1 MPEGLP
7 PVARFAAPAGAGP
20 QEVCLRYFDHLRA
33 LTAPL
38 DRPETARQYKSLIKI
53 FGGDFAG
60 PAYQYRRHLLANRLE
75 PAAAMVLARP
85 RGTRVLDCG
94 CGTGYQSLLLG
105 LLGAEV
111 QGVDVTERSV
121 AIAQELAQA
130 HAASGAELALRFYY
144 QDLFSFLAA
153 QQDQPRFDLI
163 WVAEAVS
170 HIHPLEE
177 FWPLARAALA
187 PGGWLGVGE
196 SNVRNP
202 LVRRQVDV
210 ERQDHFRRRGRAP
223 EEYRQGDYWL
233 FPARFKDP
241 ATGRELMMTN
251 ERMFSTASLRAMLR
265 GYGFRRFRVLYRT
278 FAPRPVYRWPGPA
291 AARALERLGAATP
304 LIRQLGAHYVLL
316 AQ

>member
-7 PVARFAAPAGAGP
+7 AAARFTAPAGAGP
-20 QEVCLRYFDHLRA
+20 RQVCLAYCDHLRN

-38 DRPETARQYKSLIKI
+38 DRPETARHYKSLLKI

-60 PAYQYRRHLLANRLE
+60 AAYQYRREQLANRLQ
-75 PAAAMVLARP
+75 PAAALVMARP
-85 RGTRVLDCG
+85 QGMRVLDCG

-111 QGVDVTERSV
+111 EGVDVTERSV

-130 HAASGAELALRFYY
+130 HAAGGTELRLRFNY

-153 QQDQPRFDLI
+153 RQGRPGYDLI

-170 HIHPLEE
+170 HIHPLEN

-196 SNVRNP
+196 SNVQNP
-202 LVRRQVDV
+202 LVRRQVDA
-210 ERQDHFRRRGRAP
+210 ERMDHFRRRGQAP
-223 EEYRQGDYWL
+223 EEYCRGDYWL

-251 ERMFSTASLRAMLR
+251 ERMFAAAELRDMLR
-265 GYGFRRFRVLYRT
+265 GHGFTRFKVRYCT
-278 FAPRPVYRWPGPA
+278 FAPRALYGWPG
-291 AARALERLGAATP
+291 AARTLERLGAAAP
-304 LIRQLGAHYVLL
+304 LVRRLGAHYVLL